1 MADTPN
7 SSAPIAGVPRLALR
21 PKEAAKALGIGDR
34 KLWELTADS
43 TSGIPHCRFG
53 RCLVYP
59 VDELRAWVA
68 KRATSNSK

>member
-1 MADTPN
+1 MLD
-7 SSAPIAGVPRLALR
+7 SSSPIAGVPLIALR
-21 PKEAAKALGIGDR
+21 PKEAANALGIGER

-68 KRATSNSK
+68 RRATSASK